1 MGSRAG
7 RDCLRTGQGEGEE
20 EAKEQ
25 VSAHKTAGAG
35 PVLWGWEQGGQGAG
49 GGGIP
54 GARTLAPAFPP
65 LLSISSLS
73 LFFKCHQ

>member
-1 MGSRAG
+1 MDSRAG

-35 PVLWGWEQGGQGAG
+35 PVL
-49 GGGIP
+49 
-54 GARTLAPAFPP
+54 
-65 LLSISSLS
+65 
-73 LFFKCHQ
+73 